1 MFKNIKQRLDN
12 FFRADLRW
20 KLIKL
25 SKYTRVNFYPIFFS
39 RKGFKGLYSRF
50 IIHLLFREQVKLIKK
65 NIRNDFF
72 NYNAGKINFLISSPS
87 SGSNFLRNMLQS
99 YFELFYKIGNG
110 VPKHDNI
117 NARFFFAGSQLNYAD
132 LWSQINIFNHLIDKS
147 KFLDEKTYNQK
158 KIVFT
163 RYPLHRVD
171 LYQLNQ
177 MKPVVLF
184 RNPFEEISSVYI
196 KYDRRP
202 DDIRL
207 KEVDLNL
214 LSARMAVYEKY
225 IKFWAKYAKEKEYKK
240 DFLTIN
246 YDDLVQSSASILKK
260 ILVFYNYDII
270 EEYIEKSAFIHSREN
285 TTKNLYGPKIY
296 NRTRFINTEV
306 KIKQK
311 ELIKVEFEKMLSMNK
326 ISEDFNFLKNISKQ
340 S

>member
-1 MFKNIKQRLDN
+1 MFKNIKQRLNN

-25 SKYTRVNFYPIFFS
+25 SKYTRVNFYPNFFS
-39 RKGFKGLYSRF
+39 RKDFKGLYSRL
-50 IIHLLFREQVKLIKK
+50 IIYLLFREQVKVIKK
-65 NIRNDFF
+65 NISKDFF
-72 NYNAGKINFLISSPS
+72 NYNADKVNFLISSPS

-117 NARFFFAGSQLNYAD
+117 NARFFFAGSQLNCGD
-132 LWSQINIFNHLIDKS
+132 LWNQINIFNHLIEKS

-171 LYQLNQ
+171 LYQLDQ

-202 DDIRL
+202 NDVRS

-225 IKFWAKYAKEKEYKK
+225 IKFWAKYAKEKEYNK

-246 YDDLVQSSASILKK
+246 YDDLVQNSASILKK

-270 EEYIEKSAFIHSREN
+270 EEYIEKSAFIHSKEN

-296 NRTRFINTEV
+296 NRTRFINTEI

-311 ELIKVEFEKMLSMNK
+311 ELIKMEFEKMLSKRK
-326 ISEDFNFLKNISKQ
+326 ISEDFDYLVNISKQ
-340 S
+340 T

>member
-1 MFKNIKQRLDN
+1 MFKNIKQRLNN

-25 SKYTRVNFYPIFFS
+25 SKYTKVNFYPNFFS
-39 RKGFKGLYSRF
+39 RKGFRGLYSRL
-50 IIHLLFREQVKLIKK
+50 IINLLFREQVKAIKK
-65 NIRNDFF
+65 NISNNFF
-72 NYNAGKINFLISSPS
+72 NYNTDKVNFLISSPS

-99 YFELFYKIGNG
+99 YFELFYKLGDG

-117 NARFFFAGSQLNYAD
+117 NARFFFAGSQLDFAD
-132 LWSQINIFNHLIDKS
+132 LWNQINIFNHLIDKS

-202 DDIRL
+202 EDIRL
-207 KEVDLNL
+207 REIDLSL
-214 LSARMAVYEKY
+214 LSTRMAVYEKY
-225 IKFWAKYAKEKEYKK
+225 INFWAKYAKGKEYKK

-246 YDDLVQSSASILKK
+246 YDDLVQNSASILKK

-285 TTKNLYGPKIY
+285 TIKNLYGPKIY
-296 NRTRFINTEV
+296 SKTRFINTEV

-311 ELIKVEFEKMLSMNK
+311 ELIKMEFEKMLSMNK
-326 ISEDFNFLKNISKQ
+326 ISEDFNYLKDISKQ
-340 S
+340 I